1 MEYGTYNQLMQQAA
15 QHVEGDKDYNAAL
28 DIFEQ
33 LLQSDISDL
42 DKAVVCHNVAVL
54 YDKVGQVADALA
66 WYDEGIAYEQ
76 PYFRYHIAH
85 KKAVYLAQQG
95 RFQDSLQLFES
106 LLSQPGLMEKEK
118 AQIAKSIS
126 AVQRRIGQQ

>member
-1 MEYGTYNQLMQQAA
+1 MEYETYSQLMQQAA

-28 DIFEQ
+28 DVFER

-42 DKAVVCHNVAVL
+42 DKAAVCHNVAVL
-54 YDKVGQVADALA
+54 YDKVGQVEDALA

-76 PYFRYHIAH
+76 PYFRYHVAH

-95 RFQDSLQLFES
+95 RFQDSLELFEG

-118 AQIAKSIS
+118 AQIAKSIA
-126 AVQRRIGQQ
+126 AVRHRLGR